1 MSNDTETIAAYA
13 RAAQDYANGFARK
26 KDVDQ
31 TPDMTAFLAH
41 VPDGGRI
48 LDLGCGPGHC
58 AASFRDAGYGI
69 DATDATPEMADL
81 ALERY
86 GIEVRVEP
94 FEALSAVAE
103 YDGIWANFS
112 LLHAPRAD
120 FPTHLSRIH
129 RALRPGGALHLGM
142 KLGSGEARDR
152 LGRFYTYYDEDEL
165 TGLVEAAGFTV
176 VQTRRGDGE
185 GLAGGIETFV
195 VLTAHG

>member
-1 MSNDTETIAAYA
+1 MSNDTETIAAYT

-26 KDVDQ
+26 KDPDQ
-31 TPDMTAFLAH
+31 VPDATAFLEH
-41 VPDGGRI
+41 VPDGGHI
-48 LDLGCGPGHC
+48 LDLGCGPGQW
-58 AASFRDAGYGI
+58 AASFRDAGYSV
-69 DATDATPEMADL
+69 DATDATQEMADL

-94 FEALSAVAE
+94 FEALDAVAE

-152 LGRFYTYYDEDEL
+152 LGRFYTYYGEGEL
-165 TGLVEAAGFTV
+165 TELVEAAGFTV
-176 VQTRRGDGE
+176 TQTRHGNGE